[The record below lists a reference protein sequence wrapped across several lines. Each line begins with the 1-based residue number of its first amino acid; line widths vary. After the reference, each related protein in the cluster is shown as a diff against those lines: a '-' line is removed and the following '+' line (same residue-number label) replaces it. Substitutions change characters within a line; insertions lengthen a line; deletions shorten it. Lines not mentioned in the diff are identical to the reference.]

1 MRAARERG
9 HSALRTERRLNA
21 LRPLWLLQA
30 FQAMVLCGWTGCRAE
45 VEVAYPSSIPITRED
60 CRNIVENGTL
70 HGRTVCVKVQI
81 REDVWRG
88 ERVFTGRKADIL
100 GWLCDTG
107 HLSTVLGGDKGW
119 VGLRTVQYEILCRHL
134 LETRDKEI
142 MSTVIRKYCGLRTGY
157 LVPEWKAAFENDV
170 LAIADRLMAWVRWND
185 AAEMVTLGRIRARD
199 LEVAAQERINLI
211 WKTLGDVLSAEDIVQ
226 ACRDAEEVMES
237 QVFLIFK
244 WSGFDRAR
252 AGRLLLPIADINYLR
267 EGSLVPMAAV
277 RLYRFPEFHEVL
289 LDRLAAFDSA
299 KMPEC
304 AKMVSSIDFKTLEN
318 ELASRLRELVL
329 AANTPELGGIGFWKY
344 LETARGKSECE
355 RDGGKQFL
363 EEYLRRAFG
372 RESQEAEAHLRSLT
386 KDLGELMYML
396 RNRKLDIV
404 VKRREFELLQR
415 AWSRI
420 PDSLKFLIVCDNP

>member
-1 MRAARERG
+1 
-9 HSALRTERRLNA
+9 
-21 LRPLWLLQA
+21 
-30 FQAMVLCGWTGCRAE
+30 
-45 VEVAYPSSIPITRED
+45 
-60 CRNIVENGTL
+60 
-70 HGRTVCVKVQI
+70 
-81 REDVWRG
+81 
-88 ERVFTGRKADIL
+88 
-100 GWLCDTG
+100 
-107 HLSTVLGGDKGW
+107 
-119 VGLRTVQYEILCRHL
+119 
-134 LETRDKEI
+134 
-142 MSTVIRKYCGLRTGY
+142 
-157 LVPEWKAAFENDV
+157 
-170 LAIADRLMAWVRWND
+170 
-185 AAEMVTLGRIRARD
+185 